1 LSDKKR
7 FRSIEHLDDDVPGL
21 KAGAIVD
28 ADVTAEGLAQIDR
41 TSHANTRIPKSATAA
56 LEQDRTPESG
66 FGRGRSE
73 PERLGQDEEARQSER
88 VGWVAEEEAVAE
100 GEVSRDG
107 SGGVRRVEE
116 AVEEFGG
123 GGRVGAGERVLRE
136 EDVAWVEA
144 EQRGQVWLE

>member
-1 LSDKKR
+1 MY
-7 FRSIEHLDDDVPGL
+7 FCLDDDVPGL

-41 TSHANTRIPKSATAA
+41 T
-56 LEQDRTPESG
+56 
-66 FGRGRSE
+66 
-73 PERLGQDEEARQSER
+73 ERLGEDEEARQSER

-100 GEVSRDG
+100 GEVSGDG

-123 GGRVGAGERVLRE
+123 SGRVGAGERVLRE

-144 EQRGQVWLE
+144 EQSGQVWLE